1 MLKLANSNVRS
12 AVQRRQE
19 FKNTNGTL
27 FGRWETRF
35 LYVVYSYGEHFPL
48 FLNDC
53 SYGESA
59 WAVNTDKYSVTTSRH
74 FSQAHPRYE
83 TVASNTEE
91 MKAYIRKASKLRP
104 LHWRCDV

>member
-1 MLKLANSNVRS
+1 MLKLANRDVRG
-12 AVQRRQE
+12 AVQNRQE

-74 FSQAHPRYE
+74 FTYANPECENVGSTTQE
-83 TVASNTEE
+83 LKE
-91 MKAYIRKASKLRP
+91 YIRKCKSE
-104 LHWRCDV
+104 V

>member
-1 MLKLANSNVRS
+1 MLKLPNSNVRN
-12 AVQRRQE
+12 AVQRRLE

-27 FGRWETRF
+27 FGRWETPN

-48 FLNDC
+48 FLCDGMLNM
-53 SYGESA
+53 A
-59 WAVNTDKYSVTTSRH
+59 WAMNTDKYSVTTSKH

>member
-1 MLKLANSNVRS
+1 MLKLANRDVRG
-12 AVQRRQE
+12 AVQNRQE

-59 WAVNTDKYSVTTSRH
+59 WAVNTDKYSVTTSKH
-74 FSQAHPRYE
+74 FSQAHPQCE
-83 TVASNTEE
+83 TVGSNTFE
-91 MKAYIRKASKLRP
+91 MRELIKLMQR
-104 LHWRCDV
+104 L

>member
-1 MLKLANSNVRS
+1 MLKLSNSNVRS
-12 AVQRRQE
+12 AVQNREE

-74 FSQAHPRYE
+74 FSQARPQCE
-83 TVASNTEE
+83 TVGSNTFE
-91 MKAYIRKASKLRP
+91 MRELIKLMQR
-104 LHWRCDV
+104 L

>member
-1 MLKLANSNVRS
+1 MLKLSNSNVRH
-12 AVQRRQE
+12 AVQNRVE

-59 WAVNTDKYSVTTSRH
+59 WAVNTDKYSVTTSKH
-74 FSQAHPRYE
+74 FSLAHPQCE
-83 TVASNTEE
+83 TVGSNTFE
-91 MKAYIRKASKLRP
+91 MCELIKLMQT
-104 LHWRCDV
+104 L